1 MNCDFQTKIKSHIKG
16 TLETLEIEGIRD
28 FQVRWKFLKYE
39 IRKFSTEFS
48 KLQAQNTNKEKM
60 LLENKLKKTT
70 EYHKLH

>member
-28 FQVRWKFLKYE
+28 FQVRWRFLKYE

-60 LLENKLKKTT
+60 L
-70 EYHKLH
+70 

>member
-28 FQVRWKFLKYE
+28 FQVTWKFLKYE

-48 KLQAQNTNKEKM
+48 KIQAQNTNKEKM
-60 LLENKLKKTT
+60 LLENKLKKTA

>member
-1 MNCDFQTKIKSHIKG
+1 MNCDFQTKIKFHIKG

-28 FQVRWKFLKYE
+28 FQVRWRFLKYE

-48 KLQAQNTNKEKM
+48 KIQAQNTNKEKM

>member
-1 MNCDFQTKIKSHIKG
+1 MNCDFQTKIKFRIKG